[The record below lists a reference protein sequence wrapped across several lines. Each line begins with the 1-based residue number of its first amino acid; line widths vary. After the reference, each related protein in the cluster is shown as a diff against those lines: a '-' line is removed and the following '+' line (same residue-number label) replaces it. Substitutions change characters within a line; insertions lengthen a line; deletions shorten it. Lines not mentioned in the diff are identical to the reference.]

1 MRIIFYSIFYSISFL
16 NLWYAIDLYYD
27 ERYGYSVLFSI
38 LSLLMFLDLRM
49 NHQKVDDENEN

>member
-27 ERYGYSVLFSI
+27 EKYGYSVLFAV

-49 NHQKVDDENEN
+49 NHQKVNDENEN

>member
-1 MRIIFYSIFYSISFL
+1 MRILFYIISFL

-38 LSLLMFLDLRM
+38 LSLLMFLDMRM
-49 NHQKVDDENEN
+49 NYQKVDDENEN